1 MGATGRSTVTAF
13 AEQTSKGSAASIL
26 DQLRATSNSLAFS
39 VSTTQSEALLGKR
52 FADDQYVTGRAV
64 GGSIDLELDT
74 DTIAMIIKHAIG
86 TEDAAPEDINGDST
100 FFRHLFTPAQN
111 AQLAGWL
118 TFLKYIKDDAYWER
132 FVDCRINQLTFNLT
146 SQAIITIGMDILGI
160 TGEHGVGEPIESINA
175 ESESKLFAWQADF
188 LWKGGSIK
196 SLVDDFSFT
205 HNNNIDGEDYGLSQT
220 RRTLDPQNGEHTI
233 SLTTQ
238 FDAADFDAMVT
249 DLEEGNEI
257 TLEVEIG
264 ESNGGQDPKL
274 KLIYPKLKISD
285 VGSPISGGGK
295 ITIDLSATALWDN
308 TAGYNIGV
316 ELVDETSTQ
325 Y

>member
-1 MGATGRSTVTAF
+1 MPTGRNTVTAF
-13 AEQTSKGSAASIL
+13 AEQASKGSAASTL

-52 FADDQYVTGRAV
+52 FTDDQYVTGKAV
-64 GGSIDLELDT
+64 GGSVDLELDT
-74 DTIAMIIKHAIG
+74 DTIALLVKHAIG
-86 TEDAAPEDINGDST
+86 AEDTAPEDINADAS
-100 FFRHLFTPAQN
+100 FFRHLFSPAQD

-132 FVDCRINQLTFNLT
+132 FEDCRINQLTFNLT
-146 SQAIITIGMDILGI
+146 SQAIITMGMDILGI
-160 TGEHGVGEPIESINA
+160 TGGHGTGVPTETINA
-175 ESESKLFAWQADF
+175 ESENKLFAWQADF

-205 HNNNIDGEDYGLSQT
+205 HNNNLDGEDYGLSQT
-220 RRTLDPQNGEHTI
+220 RRSLDPQDGEHTI

-238 FDAADFDAMVT
+238 FSASDFDAMVT
-249 DLEEGNEI
+249 DLEEGNVI
-257 TLEVEIG
+257 TLDVEIG
-264 ESNGGQDPKL
+264 ETNGGADPIL
-274 KLIYPKLKISD
+274 KLVYPKLKISD

-308 TAGYNIGV
+308 TAGYNVGV
-316 ELVDETSTQ
+316 ELVDETGTQ